1 MTARGTSSGNVTAL
15 FDVEIYSPSGRKVYQ
30 KFYDNQPF
38 KAGIVRAFST
48 SWTIPASA
56 EKGIYT
62 VKIGVF
68 KPGWSGLLSWND
80 RAAQFTVR

>member
-1 MTARGTSSGNVTAL
+1 MTAKGKSSQNTSAL
-15 FDVEIYSPSGRKVYQ
+15 FDIEIYSPSGRKVYQ
-30 KFYDNQPF
+30 KFYDNQSF
-38 KAGIVRAFST
+38 TAGIVRSFGT